1 MWYHP
6 LVIDSLCVSS
16 PCGRAGHPLTWERR
30 VSHCTVLRIRTL
42 LQQGKDHAGVSWVCL
57 YRQREKSAHL
67 RRHPLAILF
76 SIRGRHSPARKA
88 GMTGVHLRMGQA
100 GNAGIQSFPLFYFAQ
115 TPRGFVDKSKKR
127 KEIRHEVSRSM
138 EARRPPAQRDGLHE
152 TEAQTAPGPQAQ
164 GDHTRRG
171 GGEPWRNRRESCL
184 DSVYSS

>member
-1 MWYHP
+1 MWYHS
-6 LVIDSLCVSS
+6 LVIDSLCVTS
-16 PCGRAGHPLTWERR
+16 PCGRAGRSLAWERK

-88 GMTGVHLRMGQA
+88 GMTGVHLWMSQA

-115 TPRGFVDKSKKR
+115 TPRGFVDKSKNERRSDMKYHAVWKPGGRPRNGMGSMKPKR
-127 KEIRHEVSRSM
+127 RQLQALKPRGTIPGEGAANR
-138 EARRPPAQRDGLHE
+138 GE
-152 TEAQTAPGPQAQ
+152 TAGKAA
-164 GDHTRRG
+164 
-171 GGEPWRNRRESCL
+171 
-184 DSVYSS
+184 